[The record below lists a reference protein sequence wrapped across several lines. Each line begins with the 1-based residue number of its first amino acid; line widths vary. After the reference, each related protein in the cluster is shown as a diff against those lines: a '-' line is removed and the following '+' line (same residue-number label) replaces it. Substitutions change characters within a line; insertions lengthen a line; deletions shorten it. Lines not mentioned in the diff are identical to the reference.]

1 MKKITAKTVLALA
14 TFLSTAVLYANN
26 PPPPPPP
33 RQAQAL
39 PLDVN
44 VLYLIVVGLFIA
56 FYKFNYTKSNK
67 A

>member
-14 TFLSTAVLYANN
+14 TFLSATALYANN

-33 RQAQAL
+33 RQAQAA

-44 VLYLIVVGLFIA
+44 LLYLVAVGLFIA
-56 FYKFNYTKSNK
+56 FYKFSYTKSNK